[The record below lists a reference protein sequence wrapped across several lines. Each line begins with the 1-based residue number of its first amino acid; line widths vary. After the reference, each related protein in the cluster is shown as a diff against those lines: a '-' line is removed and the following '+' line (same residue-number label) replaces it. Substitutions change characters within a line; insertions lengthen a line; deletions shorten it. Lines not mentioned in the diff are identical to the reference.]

1 MHEVKINFTI
11 SLIDDIDRAA
21 AETCY
26 PFESEGLIGCSS
38 LSRSGFVES
47 STTEQP
53 FLKTQS
59 VSVSVCVGTG

>member
-1 MHEVKINFTI
+1 MNFPI

-53 FLKTQS
+53 FLRTKC
-59 VSVSVCVGTG
+59 VSVLVYVGTG